1 MPGPFESALSSI
13 LEAPEHAR
21 RAVRVILALG
31 RNRLELIGVEAREE
45 SLFLLRLL
53 LLAAAAFLFLA
64 LAIVVGTFTI
74 IYAVGPEHRLVAM
87 ICATALFAFIG
98 FILALVARMKMRTAT
113 PPFSQT
119 VAELRKDEDCL

>member
-21 RAVRVILALG
+21 RAVRIILALG
-31 RNRLELIGVEAREE
+31 RNRLELVGVEAREE
-45 SLFLLRLL
+45 SLLLLRLL
-53 LLAAAAFLFLA
+53 ILAAAAFLFLA
-64 LAIVVGTFTI
+64 LAVVVGTFTV
-74 IYAVGPEHRLVAM
+74 IYAVGPEHRLTALV
-87 ICATALFAFIG
+87 CATALFAIIG
-98 FILALVARMKMRTAT
+98 VILVLVTRMKVRNAK